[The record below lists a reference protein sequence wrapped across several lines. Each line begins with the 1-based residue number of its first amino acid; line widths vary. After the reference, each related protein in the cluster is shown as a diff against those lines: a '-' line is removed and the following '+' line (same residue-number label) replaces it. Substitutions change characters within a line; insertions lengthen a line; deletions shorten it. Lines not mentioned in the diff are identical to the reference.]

1 MRFSHLDFEEG
12 EPQFKSLSMTQHGN
26 FDVNFYTLEKEFE
39 VLLMEFKILGL
50 IHTFQNGT

>member
-12 EPQFKSLSMTQHGN
+12 EPQFKSSSMTQHGN